1 MGVDYLSKSLESKDE
16 NVGLILDDMSE
27 AIKRAD
33 GIILGLL
40 DFSVPHALDAEPESL
55 NRIAEESL
63 ALVRHLANENAVR
76 VERQLDAALPAVRLD
91 RNKIKQVFVNVLTNA
106 IHAMPSGGTLSIRT
120 YARALAPDEVDHD
133 AGSRLADR
141 FRAGEIVAVAEVT
154 DTGGGIPDHVLRQV
168 FDPFFT
174 TKPTGK
180 GTGLGLT
187 VTRKIVEMHGGSIDL
202 RNGKDGGVLVTLMF
216 KV

>member
-1 MGVDYLSKSLESKDE
+1 MGVDYLSKNLQATDE
-16 NVGLILDDMSE
+16 NVGLILDDMAE

-40 DFSVPHALDAEPESL
+40 DFSVPHALDAEPQDL
-55 NRIAEESL
+55 NRIIEDSL
-63 ALVRHLANENAVR
+63 PLVRHLAGGLGIRIEK
-76 VERQLDAALPAVRLD
+76 ELDEKLPAVLLD
-91 RNKIKQVFVNVLTNA
+91 RNKILQVLVNVMTNA
-106 IHAMPSGGTLSIRT
+106 IHAMPDGGVLLVRT
-120 YARALAPDEVDHD
+120 YSRKLAREEVDHD
-133 AGSRLADR
+133 AGLRLADR
-141 FRAGEIVAVAEVT
+141 FRAGETVVVTEVA
-154 DTGGGIPDHVLRQV
+154 DSGCGIADDKLQQV

-187 VTRKIVEMHGGSIDL
+187 VTKKIIELHGGSIEL
-202 RNGKDGGVLVTLMF
+202 RNRKEGGVLVTLMF